1 MGIFYMFEGDF
12 TTHYKSFQ
20 MKENNY
26 PFALE
31 ESAYRFESV
40 SVNKKVRKAVLFT
53 RSLNDSLFN
62 LALMDVTN
70 DGQLSDE
77 VESRNGDVR
86 EVLATVFQIID
97 HFLVRNPDIIVGFYG
112 NDDRRHRLYRI
123 AITQALS
130 EISGRFEIY
139 GNKNGKVVLFEPNK
153 EYNAYYIKRL

>member
-1 MGIFYMFEGDF
+1 
-12 TTHYKSFQ
+12 
-20 MKENNY
+20 MKQSNY
-26 PFALE
+26 PFAFE

-40 SVNKKVRKAVLFT
+40 SVNKRIRKAVLLT

-70 DGQLSDE
+70 EGHLSDE

-97 HFLVRNPDIIVGFYG
+97 HFLMRNPDIIVGFSG

-130 EISGRFEIY
+130 EISGKFEIY
-139 GNKNGKVVLFEPNK
+139 GNKRGQVVLFEPNQ